1 MFDDRYEAVVAD
13 TPVARRIHHRIRY
26 QVYCLEHGYEDP
38 ARYPDGEERDDW
50 DQHSVHF
57 IVRDRLSG
65 EWIGAM
71 RLIKPVEGR
80 LPIQHVAELE
90 EPASWLGPH
99 DFAWE
104 LSRTCIL
111 AERRRGSTAD
121 RATER
126 PRAGKPFPAPHG
138 PTVGPRSLTR
148 NGIDWAAMSA
158 LRASFLS
165 RTGNPQRPTA
175 SPKTPRAA
183 VSPARRV
190 NGYEILAGM
199 LRAAIEYTRDQ
210 DVHHLYFLVNA
221 ALARM
226 VKSMHFEIRRAG
238 AACDH
243 RGIRHPYLANLDE
256 AVFAAVTRSPEMS
269 SLFLKGE
276 DPYRPYSTTRSPTLM
291 GVPKDR
297 SAAA

>member
-1 MFDDRYEAVVAD
+1 MFDERYEVLVAD
-13 TPVARRIHHRIRY
+13 TPVARRIHHRVRY
-26 QVYCLEHGYEDP
+26 QVYCLENGFEDP
-38 ARYPDGEERDDW
+38 AAYPDEEERDGW

-80 LPIQHVAELE
+80 LPIQHVTELE
-90 EPASWLGPH
+90 EPAPWPGPH

-111 AERRRGSTAD
+111 AERRRGSAAERSAE
-121 RATER
+121 RAR
-126 PRAGKPFPAPHG
+126 SVKPASQMPGAPAGSMG
-138 PTVGPRSLTR
+138 LSRDSINWV
-148 NGIDWAAMSA
+148 AMAA
-158 LRASFLS
+158 LRASFQS
-165 RTGNPQRPTA
+165 GTGNPQVGTG
-175 SPKTPRAA
+175 SPVAA

-256 AVFAAVTRSPEMS
+256 AVFQAVTRSPEMS
-269 SLFLKGE
+269 NLFLKGE
-276 DPYRPYSTTRSPTLM
+276 DPYRFYSATRSPTLM
-291 GVPKDR
+291 GVRKER